1 MRDVGSRGC
10 NTGIADRLP
19 TSSWARLEASF
30 QTCVARLL
38 ILRSLYK
45 RDVSFVRCI
54 VAINTGSVLM
64 LIFLPRA
71 NRLQPR
77 STSLGTFQCRIHL
90 ERDKTNEGQ
99 FSSPDTE
106 TKHRVLPLTANSY
119 LPFWH

>member
-1 MRDVGSRGC
+1 MQDVRSCGC

-19 TSSWARLEASF
+19 TSSWARLEALF
-30 QTCVARLL
+30 QIGVARLL

-45 RDVSFVRCI
+45 RYVSFVRCI
-54 VAINTGSVLM
+54 VVIKAESVSM
-64 LIFLPRA
+64 LILLSKA

-90 ERDKTNEGQ
+90 EKYKTIKGQ

-119 LPFWH
+119 LPF